1 MKPIARDDVMGR
13 EQYERERPEFRRRIM
28 VLKGKRRVPF
38 GDHATIHFETRDTM
52 LYQVQEMLRTEG
64 SWERPGAVGDE
75 IEAYNAI
82 VPAGRE
88 LSGTLML
95 EYETPEERAVRLGE
109 LVGLD
114 RHLFLHI
121 GSTEPVAAIFD
132 NAQVS
137 PTRVS
142 SVQYVKF
149 HLSEVQ
155 AALVKASGT
164 VLRLVAYHPAY
175 RAQAVLSEETR
186 RELASDLD

>member
-1 MKPIARDDVMGR
+1 M
-13 EQYERERPEFRRRIM
+13 
-28 VLKGKRRVPF
+28 
-38 GDHATIHFETRDTM
+38 
-52 LYQVQEMLRTEG
+52 
-64 SWERPGAVGDE
+64 
-75 IEAYNAI
+75 
-82 VPAGRE
+82 
-88 LSGTLML
+88 
-95 EYETPEERAVRLGE
+95 
-109 LVGLD
+109 
-114 RHLFLHI
+114 
-121 GSTEPVAAIFD
+121 AAIFD

-164 VLRLVAYHPAY
+164 VLRLVADHPAY